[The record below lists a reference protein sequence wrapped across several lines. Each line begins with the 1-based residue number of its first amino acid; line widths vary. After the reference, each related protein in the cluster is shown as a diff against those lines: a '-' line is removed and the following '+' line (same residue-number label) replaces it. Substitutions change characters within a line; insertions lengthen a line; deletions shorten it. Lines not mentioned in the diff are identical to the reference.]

1 MISTAPFTKELIVT
15 KVRIDLPSF
24 ELNATEATAHVTMFT
39 EETRF
44 VEAKTVTIPPE
55 VYVAWGTD
63 DNFIIDYV
71 LTELGL
77 TRIIPESS

>member
-1 MISTAPFTKELIVT
+1 MIEIQPFTKESIVT
-15 KVRIDLPSF
+15 KVSIDLPSF
-24 ELNATEATAHVTMFT
+24 TLNAAEATAHVTMFT

-44 VEAKTVTIPPE
+44 VEAKTVPIPSE

-77 TRIIPESS
+77 TRSVPESS